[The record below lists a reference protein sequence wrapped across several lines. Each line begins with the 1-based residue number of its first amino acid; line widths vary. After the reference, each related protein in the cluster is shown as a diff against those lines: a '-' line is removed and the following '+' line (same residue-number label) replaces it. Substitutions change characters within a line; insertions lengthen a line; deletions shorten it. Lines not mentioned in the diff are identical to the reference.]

1 MLGNNSCLF
10 RTDTTEKSQTLAVGP
25 AFTAL
30 SKSRVKVVCIV
41 DDSFCPKMTH
51 FRAKTV
57 SSSGQK
63 LSSLDSLDSEKA
75 EKGWARSAN
84 QHRTVPGSTM
94 DLLNGVI
101 NFCKST
107 VDIILLAPAAAGK
120 DQRKEGQEELFIAE
134 YTEGDKSPRPLV
146 NASPVRAPSA
156 APSQSSSS
164 IASSEGSAK
173 PNAGQWVQD
182 RNTSWIERHQ
192 HLKEQ
197 RVRLAAQQCTTQGRL
212 KEVQSHLNKLRK
224 DQSRK
229 DHKKLPEAEFNKT
242 VQRHLVEV
250 NRLTSALKNCHKE
263 AAELQNRHLQT
274 LERGF
279 AVFSSRSGRS
289 PKQARRVSFSLSPV
303 RGSFADPASTSSTSS
318 RLTGRTA
325 GLARSTATSTS
336 PVRRG
341 AK

>member
-1 MLGNNSCLF
+1 MN
-10 RTDTTEKSQTLAVGP
+10 
-25 AFTAL
+25 
-30 SKSRVKVVCIV
+30 
-41 DDSFCPKMTH
+41 
-51 FRAKTV
+51 
-57 SSSGQK
+57 
-63 LSSLDSLDSEKA
+63 
-75 EKGWARSAN
+75 
-84 QHRTVPGSTM
+84 
-94 DLLNGVI
+94 LLNGVI

-134 YTEGDKSPRPLV
+134 YTEGDKSPRQLV
-146 NASPVRAPSA
+146 KASPVRAPSA

-173 PNAGQWVQD
+173 PNAGQWVRD
-182 RNTSWIERHQ
+182 RNTSWIDRHQ

-212 KEVQSHLNKLRK
+212 EEVQSHLNKLRK

-250 NRLTSALKNCHKE
+250 NRLTSAMKNCHKE

-279 AVFSSRSGRS
+279 AVFSSRSDRS
-289 PKQARRVSFSLSPV
+289 PKQARRVSFSLSPL

-318 RLTGRTA
+318 RLTRAGRTA
-325 GLARSTATSTS
+325 GLARSTVTSTS

>member
-1 MLGNNSCLF
+1 MN
-10 RTDTTEKSQTLAVGP
+10 
-25 AFTAL
+25 
-30 SKSRVKVVCIV
+30 
-41 DDSFCPKMTH
+41 
-51 FRAKTV
+51 
-57 SSSGQK
+57 
-63 LSSLDSLDSEKA
+63 
-75 EKGWARSAN
+75 
-84 QHRTVPGSTM
+84 
-94 DLLNGVI
+94 LLNGVI

-134 YTEGDKSPRPLV
+134 YTEGDKSPRQLV
-146 NASPVRAPSA
+146 KASPVRAPSA

-173 PNAGQWVQD
+173 PNAGQWVRD
-182 RNTSWIERHQ
+182 RNTSWIDRHQ

-212 KEVQSHLNKLRK
+212 EEVQSHLNKLRK

-250 NRLTSALKNCHKE
+250 NRLTSAMKNCHKE

-279 AVFSSRSGRS
+279 AVFSSRSDRS

-318 RLTGRTA
+318 RLTRAGRTA
-325 GLARSTATSTS
+325 GLARSTVTSTS

>member
-1 MLGNNSCLF
+1 
-10 RTDTTEKSQTLAVGP
+10 
-25 AFTAL
+25 
-30 SKSRVKVVCIV
+30 
-41 DDSFCPKMTH
+41 
-51 FRAKTV
+51 
-57 SSSGQK
+57 
-63 LSSLDSLDSEKA
+63 
-75 EKGWARSAN
+75 
-84 QHRTVPGSTM
+84 M

-101 NFCKST
+101 NVCKST
-107 VDIILLAPAAAGK
+107 VDIILLAPADAGK

-146 NASPVRAPSA
+146 NASLVRASSA
-156 APSQSSSS
+156 APSKSSSP
-164 IASSEGSAK
+164 IASLEGSACEIAK
-173 PNAGQWVQD
+173 PNAGQWIQD

-192 HLKEQ
+192 HVKEQ
-197 RVRLAAQQCTTQGRL
+197 RIRVAAQQCTTQGRL
-212 KEVQSHLNKLRK
+212 KEVQLHLNRLRK

-229 DHKKLPEAEFNKT
+229 DHKKLPEAEFNNT

-279 AVFSSRSGRS
+279 AVFSSRSDRS

>member
-1 MLGNNSCLF
+1 MN
-10 RTDTTEKSQTLAVGP
+10 
-25 AFTAL
+25 
-30 SKSRVKVVCIV
+30 
-41 DDSFCPKMTH
+41 
-51 FRAKTV
+51 
-57 SSSGQK
+57 
-63 LSSLDSLDSEKA
+63 
-75 EKGWARSAN
+75 
-84 QHRTVPGSTM
+84 
-94 DLLNGVI
+94 LLNGVI

-134 YTEGDKSPRPLV
+134 YTEGDKSPRQLV

-173 PNAGQWVQD
+173 PNAGQWVRD
-182 RNTSWIERHQ
+182 RNTSWIDRHQ

-212 KEVQSHLNKLRK
+212 EEVQSHLNKLRK

-250 NRLTSALKNCHKE
+250 NRLTSAMKNCHKE

-279 AVFSSRSGRS
+279 AVFSSRSDRS

-318 RLTGRTA
+318 RLTRAGRTA
-325 GLARSTATSTS
+325 GLARSTVTSTS